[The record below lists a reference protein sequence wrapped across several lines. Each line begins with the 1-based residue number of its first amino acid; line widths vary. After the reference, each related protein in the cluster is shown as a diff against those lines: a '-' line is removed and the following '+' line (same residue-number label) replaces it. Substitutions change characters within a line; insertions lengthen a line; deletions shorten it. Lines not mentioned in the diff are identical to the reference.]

1 MIVSGHQRTGP
12 KKLFRWRNPKRF
24 FSRKKDFRNLIR
36 GPEFRP
42 ISQRSLG
49 SIKIRRNHHFLIQNN
64 KFLKELDF
72 FCNCRWL
79 LKFGTRCECM
89 HAFHSGSASDTL
101 PLSASFSLSPSPSLS
116 FFLSLS
122 LSHSLSH
129 PSLIPQDSN
138 SHLLSLQSLTL
149 YLTCEVPSLPHTPWI
164 LCLSL
169 FLSHQSSICLLELSP
184 SNILILSSRF
194 QTQKQFFPF
203 SNSFSS
209 FSPFSPSHSNFC
221 PERLFLHS
229 FKVSLSQ
236 SKPFSAEIFLCMI
249 PTEALL
255 AQFLIFLA
263 RASVQQVQH
272 GLGPIRRK
280 PRSVQLPR
288 LHSARR
294 HPGD

>member
-1 MIVSGHQRTGP
+1 
-12 KKLFRWRNPKRF
+12 
-24 FSRKKDFRNLIR
+24 
-36 GPEFRP
+36 
-42 ISQRSLG
+42 
-49 SIKIRRNHHFLIQNN
+49 
-64 KFLKELDF
+64 
-72 FCNCRWL
+72 
-79 LKFGTRCECM
+79 M

-101 PLSASFSLSPSPSLS
+101 PLSLSFSLSHFLTLSVTPLSFPKIAILIFFLCNILLSISLVRFPLSPLFHIHHEYSVSLS
-116 FFLSLS
+116 
-122 LSHSLSH
+122 
-129 PSLIPQDSN
+129 
-138 SHLLSLQSLTL
+138 
-149 YLTCEVPSLPHTPWI
+149 
-164 LCLSL
+164 LSL

-209 FSPFSPSHSNFC
+209 FSPSHSNFC
-221 PERLFLHS
+221 PERHFLHS

-236 SKPFSAEIFLCMI
+236 SKSFSAEIFLCMI

>member
-1 MIVSGHQRTGP
+1 
-12 KKLFRWRNPKRF
+12 
-24 FSRKKDFRNLIR
+24 
-36 GPEFRP
+36 
-42 ISQRSLG
+42 
-49 SIKIRRNHHFLIQNN
+49 
-64 KFLKELDF
+64 
-72 FCNCRWL
+72 
-79 LKFGTRCECM
+79 M

-101 PLSASFSLSPSPSLS
+101 PLSPSFSLS

-122 LSHSLSH
+122 LSHFLTLSVTPLSFPKIAILIFFLCNLSLS
-129 PSLIPQDSN
+129 I
-138 SHLLSLQSLTL
+138 SHVRFPLF
-149 YLTCEVPSLPHTPWI
+149 HTHHEYYV
-164 LCLSL
+164 SL
-169 FLSHQSSICLLELSP
+169 FLSLSHQSSICLLELSP

-221 PERLFLHS
+221 PERHFLHS

-263 RASVQQVQH
+263 RASFCPTGSTWTGADSSKTQECTSPQAP
-272 GLGPIRRK
+272 L
-280 PRSVQLPR
+280 S
-288 LHSARR
+288 S
-294 HPGD
+294 